1 MPVLHTFFAPCRCR
15 WLMLSVLMCLPL
27 AHAEPDE
34 EALGKSL
41 GYPISS
47 GGGVMQMTQRVGS
60 WSALDKVQG
69 IHGQTVFVQPASG
82 IVMVQTAV
90 YAGASGALDPDP
102 HAERAS
108 FWLGVLQSLGGNT
121 DRY

>member
-1 MPVLHTFFAPCRCR
+1 MPVLHTFFAPCRFR

-69 IHGQTVFVQPASG
+69 IHAKLFFCSQQAAS
-82 IVMVQTAV
+82 
-90 YAGASGALDPDP
+90 
-102 HAERAS
+102 
-108 FWLGVLQSLGGNT
+108 
-121 DRY
+121 